1 MGGTASLASIIAL
14 QVITLPPKMAETA
27 VSVPIPR
34 VRSKK
39 VVFVAIGLA
48 ILAVTPVV
56 TYYYMSFKSVN
67 GTVIQVT
74 SASRNVL
81 FSSFRTSVTFF
92 IEVHVWSGGTS
103 IDARVSN
110 PEFSLAV
117 DSYPIQTVAAGSGTF
132 KPYGY
137 LIYNLKFATSD
148 GTVANAVG
156 QTAANQV
163 SLSMDALVSAGL
175 YQEQVTVRDS
185 TRWIW

>member
-1 MGGTASLASIIAL
+1 
-14 QVITLPPKMAETA
+14 MAETA
-27 VSVPIPR
+27 FTAPILR

-39 VVFVAIGLA
+39 LVFVAIGLT
-48 ILAVTPVV
+48 ILAVTPVL
-56 TYYYMSFKSVN
+56 TYYYMSYNSVN
-67 GTVIQVT
+67 GTVIQVA
-74 SASRNVL
+74 SATRNISS
-81 FSSFRTSVTFF
+81 SSFRTSVTFF
-92 IEVHVWSGGTS
+92 IEAHVWSRGTS

-137 LIYNLKFATSD
+137 LIYNLKFTTSD
-148 GTVANAVG
+148 GTVANALG